1 MSLNYN
7 FIWLLCY
14 LLVLVGLAGYGFHRL
29 SIVYLYWKNRNNKPQ
44 PKARFQELPVVTVQL
59 PMFNEKFVVDRLLES
74 VAALDYPQDKLE
86 IQILDDS
93 TDDTTEQCYRKVEE
107 LKSRGFDAVCIHRT
121 DRTGFKAGALEAA
134 TKVAKGEFL
143 LILDADFVPEPDL
156 LQKTIHFF
164 TDENVGLVQT
174 RWGHINREYNLLT
187 RIQGMYLDG
196 HFAMEQTARN
206 RSGRFF
212 TFNGTAGIWRKCVIG
227 DAGGWSHDTLTED
240 MDLSYR
246 VQLRGW
252 RFIYLNDVVTPA
264 ELPVDMDGFKSQQHR
279 WTKGS
284 IQVCQKI
291 LLDIWR
297 SNAPLKAK
305 VEATTHLT
313 CNYSYL
319 LLALLCFL
327 VYPICTQRIPENE
340 TVFMWFV
347 NVALF
352 FMTSVAVCIFYMSA
366 QIVVRPKSWWKELPY
381 LPLLLTLSVG
391 MAVNNAKAVLEECRA
406 ELTAEGV
413 KMGQNIE
420 VGTMIETPAAVFIAD
435 ELAAECDFFSIGTN
449 DLTQYTCALD
459 RQNAKLEPFFNPH
472 HPAVL
477 RAIKMT
483 IEAGHRHGIWVGIC
497 GELGA
502 DTALTETFLRMGVD
516 ELSMNA
522 KSILPVRK
530 IIRSVDLSKP
540 SEKA

>member
-227 DAGGWSHDTLTED
+227 DAGG
-240 MDLSYR
+240 
-246 VQLRGW
+246 
-252 RFIYLNDVVTPA
+252 
-264 ELPVDMDGFKSQQHR
+264 
-279 WTKGS
+279 
-284 IQVCQKI
+284 
-291 LLDIWR
+291 
-297 SNAPLKAK
+297 
-305 VEATTHLT
+305 
-313 CNYSYL
+313 
-319 LLALLCFL
+319 
-327 VYPICTQRIPENE
+327 
-340 TVFMWFV
+340 
-347 NVALF
+347 
-352 FMTSVAVCIFYMSA
+352 
-366 QIVVRPKSWWKELPY
+366 
-381 LPLLLTLSVG
+381 
-391 MAVNNAKAVLEECRA
+391 
-406 ELTAEGV
+406 
-413 KMGQNIE
+413 
-420 VGTMIETPAAVFIAD
+420 
-435 ELAAECDFFSIGTN
+435 
-449 DLTQYTCALD
+449 
-459 RQNAKLEPFFNPH
+459 
-472 HPAVL
+472 
-477 RAIKMT
+477 
-483 IEAGHRHGIWVGIC
+483 
-497 GELGA
+497 
-502 DTALTETFLRMGVD
+502 
-516 ELSMNA
+516 
-522 KSILPVRK
+522 
-530 IIRSVDLSKP
+530 
-540 SEKA
+540 

>member
-14 LLVLVGLAGYGFHRL
+14 LLVLVGLTRYGFHRL
-29 SIVYLYWKNRNNKPQ
+29 SMVYLYWKNRNNKPQ
-44 PKARFQELPVVTVQL
+44 PKSRFQELPVVTVQL
-59 PMFNEKFVVDRLLES
+59 AMFNEKFVVDRLLES

-107 LKSRGFDAVCIHRT
+107 LKARGFDAVCIHRT

-156 LQKTIHFF
+156 SKRSTSSRMKAWASSRPAGAISTGNTTF
-164 TDENVGLVQT
+164 TRV
-174 RWGHINREYNLLT
+174 
-187 RIQGMYLDG
+187 QGMFLDG

-212 TFNGTAGIWRKCVIG
+212 TFNGTAGMWRKCVIG
-227 DAGGWSHDTLTED
+227 DAGGWSHDTPDGRHGPFLP
-240 MDLSYR
+240 R
-246 VQLRGW
+246 
-252 RFIYLNDVVTPA
+252 PA
-264 ELPVDMDGFKSQQHR
+264 QGLALHLPERCRYPGGTPVDMDGFKSQQHR

-297 SNAPLKAK
+297 SKAPLKAK
-305 VEATTHLT
+305 VEATTHLP

-381 LPLLLTLSVG
+381 LPASPHAERGHGGERRQGRSGSHLRPSVRLRPHAQVRG
-391 MAVNNAKAVLEECRA
+391 GPEE
-406 ELTAEGV
+406 E
-413 KMGQNIE
+413 N
-420 VGTMIETPAAVFIAD
+420 
-435 ELAAECDFFSIGTN
+435 
-449 DLTQYTCALD
+449 
-459 RQNAKLEPFFNPH
+459 RQHVSQLKRNGY
-472 HPAVL
+472 
-477 RAIKMT
+477 RAIKSVVIPVLEIACGTFFLNLIIIM
-483 IEAGHRHGIWVGIC
+483 IRQGHTFPILMIPF
-497 GELGA
+497 LGFYYTGFCSLGRMISNLLPA
-502 DTALTETFLRMGVD
+502 KQTA
-516 ELSMNA
+516 
-522 KSILPVRK
+522 
-530 IIRSVDLSKP
+530 
-540 SEKA
+540 KAEN